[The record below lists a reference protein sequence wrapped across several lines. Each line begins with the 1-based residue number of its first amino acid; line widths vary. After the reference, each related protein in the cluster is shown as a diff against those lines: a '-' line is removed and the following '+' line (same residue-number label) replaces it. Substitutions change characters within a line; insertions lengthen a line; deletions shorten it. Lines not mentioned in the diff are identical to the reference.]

1 MVSDRYQP
9 EPLPEDIAQKIKAI
23 VQRDE
28 WGGYLGK
35 RSSAS

>member
-23 VQRDE
+23 VERAEDDAE
-28 WGGYLGK
+28 
-35 RSSAS
+35 A